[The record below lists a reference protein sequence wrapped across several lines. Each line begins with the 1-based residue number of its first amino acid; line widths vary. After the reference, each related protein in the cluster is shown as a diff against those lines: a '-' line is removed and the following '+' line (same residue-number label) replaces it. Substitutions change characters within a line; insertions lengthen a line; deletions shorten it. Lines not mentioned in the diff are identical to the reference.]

1 MKEHPGI
8 GKMIRIHFLS
18 SIIAPIILG
27 TLLAVHLNGKLEVLN
42 FLIVLII
49 GIGLHAATNV
59 YNDIFDT
66 IQGTDKVNVH
76 RNESSGGSGVLLDN
90 PELMGRMFLL
100 ARSGLIVAF
109 VGTIALMPLIA
120 KTLWL
125 YLWGLYLL
133 SAFFSKYYTAPPVK
147 LSYRGWGEISV
158 WFAFGPMAI
167 LIATV
172 SQNLGLHPLVWLLMP
187 ATGLSTSSILLA
199 GQMID
204 LDADRAGGKHGVASR
219 IGTRFTSIIY
229 VLVQTGIIAN
239 VILLFIFFPGH
250 SWLFLLALI
259 PYIFLFPKAA
269 SIIYKNHDNP
279 DVLKQAAKLTVLMH
293 LAFSLLLIIGFLIY
307 IYL

>member
-100 ARSGLIVAF
+100 ARMGLIIAL
-109 VGTIALMPLIA
+109 VGTIALMPIID
-120 KTLWL
+120 KTLWP

-167 LIATV
+167 WIATV
-172 SQNLGLHPLVWLLMP
+172 SQNLGFHPLVWLLMP
-187 ATGLSTSSILLA
+187 ATGLSTLSILLA

-219 IGTRFTSIIY
+219 MGTRFTSVIY
-229 VLVQTGIIAN
+229 LLVQSGIIAN

-250 SWLFLLALI
+250 SWLFLFSLI